1 MIVLVGFMGSGK
13 TTMGAKLA
21 RHLGSKFQDSDLE
34 IQKIHGAISEI
45 FANFGE
51 LQFRKLEADTIAQLL
66 ADGTRQKYDVLALGG
81 GSCEAKSTRELLAK
95 EVVVF
100 LDIPFQMA
108 LARVKRDPN
117 RPVLQDPKLKQRF
130 FVRRKT
136 FQKIAD
142 ITVDVRKTFNRAA
155 MLELVSK
162 IEETLTER
170 GIS

>member
-13 TTMGAKLA
+13 TTIGAKLA
-21 RHLGSKFQDSDLE
+21 RHLGSRFRDSDLE
-34 IQKIHGAISEI
+34 IQKEHGAISEI
-45 FANFGE
+45 FADFGE
-51 LQFRKLEADTIAQLL
+51 PRFRELEAETIAQLL
-66 ADGTRQKYDVLALGG
+66 ADGAMQKYDVLALGG
-81 GSCEAKSTRELLAK
+81 GACETKSTRELLAK
-95 EVVVF
+95 EIVVF

-108 LARVKRDPN
+108 LSRVKRDPN
-117 RPVLQDPKLKQRF
+117 RPVLQDPKLRQRF
-130 FVRRKT
+130 FIRRKT

-162 IEETLTER
+162 IEETLVEH